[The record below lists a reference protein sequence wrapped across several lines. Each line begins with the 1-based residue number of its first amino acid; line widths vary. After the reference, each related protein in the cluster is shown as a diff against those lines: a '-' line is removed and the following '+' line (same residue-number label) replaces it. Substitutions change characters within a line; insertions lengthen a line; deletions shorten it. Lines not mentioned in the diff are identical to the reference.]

1 MAEDT
6 RISFNNRTFTEIKTE
21 LINMIRTYY
30 PEILQDFSDSS
41 VGTMLIDLNAAVAN
55 NLSVNTDRAFQE
67 TQLDYAQQRS
77 SVLGIA
83 KNLGFNIPNTRPS
96 ITVIDFTVT
105 VPVKGDR
112 PDPDYYPQLLP
123 GSQVQGGG
131 QTFETQDVIDWNSSV
146 DNQGNSNRAIIPNLD
161 PNGIVR
167 NYNVTKREIVL
178 NGSTSIYK
186 LAVGQDQAVSFY
198 ELTLPDANVMEI
210 QDVILLPGTNFS
222 TNPTEAEWNNPEYK
236 YYEVDYLAQQ
246 RVFLD
251 DPDSGSNSAT
261 TGTTGIKAGKW
272 EYVDR
277 KFIKEFT
284 NGGFC
289 KLIFGSGDNTIDQ
302 LEECMLEIP
311 LNNQAFLR
319 NILETSALGE
329 KLKKGYT
336 LFIRYRTG
344 GGTQSNVGEGALTA
358 LGAFQIRVQGSRQ
371 DFNQQVQ
378 RSLTANNPIPAIG
391 GNEGLSTEEVRNL
404 ASYNFSSQYRAVT
417 INDYLF
423 KVQAMPGEYG
433 TAFRANAFRENN
445 KVVIPILSLDSGG
458 KLLNTSNTAL
468 KDNIAEYLSD
478 FRMVNDYVE
487 IRDGRIFNL
496 AFDFD
501 LYVDESNQNNIANS
515 VINIVSTYF
524 DVRTK
529 AMNEDVY
536 LTPLIEMVNNVQG
549 VVNVLNITVYNKVG
563 GEYSVNPIPQEIID
577 VTTGEI
583 LIQNQTIYST
593 EDSMF
598 EIKFPDKDIRVFL
611 RKKVNL
617 QL

>member
-1 MAEDT
+1 
-6 RISFNNRTFTEIKTE
+6 
-21 LINMIRTYY
+21 MIRNYY

-41 VGTMLIDLNAAVAN
+41 VGTMLIDVNAAVAN

-67 TQLDYAQQRS
+67 TQLEYAQQRT

-112 PDPDYYPQLLP
+112 PDEDYYPQLLP
-123 GSQVQGGG
+123 NSQVIGGG
-131 QTFETQDVIDWNSSV
+131 QIFETQNVIDWNSSI
-146 DNQGNSNRAIIPNLD
+146 DQYGNSNRAIIPNLD
-161 PNGIVR
+161 SNGIIQS
-167 NYNVTKREIVL
+167 YNVTKREIVF

-186 LAVGQDQAVSFY
+186 LSVGQDQSIPFY
-198 ELTLPDANVMEI
+198 ELILPDADVLEI

-222 TNPTEAEWNNPEYK
+222 TNPTEVEWNNADNK

-246 RVFLD
+246 KVFLED
-251 DPDSGSNSAT
+251 SDSGSNSAT

-272 EYVDR
+272 EYVTR

-284 NGGFC
+284 AGGFC

-302 LEECMLEIP
+302 LEDCELEIP
-311 LNNQAFLR
+311 LTDQAFLR
-319 NILETSALGE
+319 DILSSRALGE
-329 KLKKGYT
+329 KLKRGYT
-336 LFIRYRTG
+336 LFVRYRTG
-344 GGTQSNVGEGALTA
+344 GGTQSNVGEGVLTA
-358 LGAFQIRVQGSRQ
+358 LGAFQLRVQGSRQ

-378 RSLTANNPIPAIG
+378 RSLTVNNPIPAIG

-404 ASYNFSSQYRAVT
+404 VSYNFSSQYRAVT

-423 KVQAMPGEYG
+423 KVESMPGSFG

-445 KVVIPILSLDSGG
+445 KVVIPILSLDSSGN
-458 KLLNTSNTAL
+458 LSNTSNTLL
-468 KDNIAEYLSD
+468 KQNIAEYLSE

-496 AFDFD
+496 AFDFN
-501 LYVDESNQNNIANS
+501 LFVDESNQNNIANE
-515 VINIVSTYF
+515 VINTISDYF
-524 DVRTK
+524 DVRNK
-529 AMNEDVY
+529 QMNEDVY
-536 LTPLIEMVNNVQG
+536 LTPLIEMINNVQG
-549 VVNVLNITVYNKVG
+549 VVNVLSITVYNKVG
-563 GEYSVNPIPQEIID
+563 GQYSANPIPQEIVDI
-577 VTTGEI
+577 TTGEI

-598 EIKFPDKDIRVFL
+598 EIKFPNKDIRVFL

-617 QL
+617 GV